1 MNDIEITKEMLQ
13 NVIDIVMKKYSKYDI
28 IDSED
33 EETRDLYEVY
43 CIVKKFNDDYE
54 AREKE
59 EKGLLK

>member
-1 MNDIEITKEMLQ
+1 MNDIEVSKEMLQ
-13 NVIDIVMKKYSKYDI
+13 NVIDIVMTKFNKFDVF
-28 IDSED
+28 DSED
-33 EETRDLYEVY
+33 EETRDMYEVY